1 MAKPGY
7 YGIYLSDLS
16 VEEDRLVET
25 RSTREGALKLC
36 RLLNAEVIG
45 HQLEDWAKL
54 PRRVMPLYYVE
65 RIGAAAPEEAAVECT
80 EDS

>member
-16 VEEDRLVET
+16 VQEDRLVAT
-25 RSTREGALKLC
+25 RSNRQAAVEVC

-65 RIGAAAPEEAAVECT
+65 RIRAAGPEESAVECT

>member
-16 VEEDRLVET
+16 VKEDRLVDA
-25 RSTREGALKLC
+25 RSSRQAAVKLC
-36 RLLNAEVIG
+36 RILNAEVIG
-45 HQLEDWAKL
+45 QQVEDWSKL

-65 RIGAAAPEEAAVECT
+65 RIRAAGPEEAAAECT